1 MKSHGCVE
9 TSNVSDSP
17 SRSSNGKGF
26 SELQREE
33 CRFCTKISDSARK
46 VKIAQT
52 CLCIL

>member
-17 SRSSNGKGF
+17 SRNGKGF

-33 CRFCTKISDSARK
+33 RRFCTKISDSARK
-46 VKIAQT
+46 VKISQT